1 MIQFMSFASTS
12 EKDKNRG
19 KEYNSAK
26 FMIMC
31 HGPKKNY
38 YKKFLFEPY
47 PIESSLHLNLGNH
60 LNSSIVSKAI
70 QSK

>member
-1 MIQFMSFASTS
+1 MNGRWSDYSISDMIQFMSFASTS

-38 YKKFLFEPY
+38 YKKFLF
-47 PIESSLHLNLGNH
+47 
-60 LNSSIVSKAI
+60 
-70 QSK
+70 